1 MSCQHHV
8 NAMSTSCQRHVKVM
22 SMLSQCHVKIV
33 DDMDLLSKEESDTK
47 EMKTTVIGEVEKNDF
62 SSDNESF
69 QCSDD
74 SVVIEALKMLKS
86 YEQKEKAE
94 QETPAKVKIVLT
106 HAELGQYKESLD
118 KFASKR
124 FPSSM
129 SYSVFSQSFAWA
141 MVNSGLIPNEEEDVG
156 KQKVPIYHQF

>member
-1 MSCQHHV
+1 M
-8 NAMSTSCQRHVKVM
+8 
-22 SMLSQCHVKIV
+22 
-33 DDMDLLSKEESDTK
+33 
-47 EMKTTVIGEVEKNDF
+47 
-62 SSDNESF
+62 
-69 QCSDD
+69 
-74 SVVIEALKMLKS
+74 IEALKMLKS

-106 HAELGQYKESLD
+106 DTELGQYKESLD

-129 SYSVFSQSFAWA
+129 SSYSVFSQSFAWA
-141 MVNSGLIPNEEEDVG
+141 MGNSGLIPNEEEDVG